1 MEQGKKYDAKFK
13 AKVALEAIK
22 ERETLNELAV
32 KYEVSSV
39 MISRWKKEFIDNS
52 AAAFETPKVDDAAIE
67 RENNRYLR
75 VIGDL
80 QMQLNLPSVSFG
92 VARQRQSELCFTI
105 SLLIILKQFEHMLR
119 LLILK
124 IFPPIGSNSHLPLA
138 LVFPLPLFCQVLGK
152 VKRISR
158 HVPEFHVLGEHLFI
172 GIFFNPNFLFLLLKV
187 KN

>member
-1 MEQGKKYDAKFK
+1 MATPADAINM
-13 AKVALEAIK
+13 A
-22 ERETLNELAV
+22 T
-32 KYEVSSV
+32 
-39 MISRWKKEFIDNS
+39 
-52 AAAFETPKVDDAAIE
+52 AAAGNNTSLKVFLFI
-67 RENNRYLR
+67 RL
-75 VIGDL
+75 
-80 QMQLNLPSVSFG
+80 F
-92 VARQRQSELCFTI
+92 FTI
-105 SLLIILKQFEHMLR
+105 SLLIILKQFERMLR

-187 KN
+187 KD